1 MFDKI
6 KNTLT
11 NKVNEVTAKVT
22 NKVNTIKEENAR
34 YKELLEKTTTFQ
46 NLFPITNLTQETQQH
61 KITIITTECPDINK
75 DKATIISKLIPI
87 SETYLTVLYATEIK
101 TNKEY
106 YLIPTN
112 KYLWIISQNNY
123 GIFQYQNFQCEI
135 IKKNLM
141 SKTILINNILLE
153 ITGNDTKINTLISIL
168 TNPNIR
174 ETIIQ
179 EKTNYLCGIIP
190 TYQKIN
196 SINSGISL
204 DNNYNIVF
212 HNKNQNYRCTPNDID
227 YYEILLDNSVILSNK
242 NTANNKLT
250 TFQNCCS
257 QITIKITTKDTQT
270 FIMPILEPNTFNTKY
285 SRQDTTFQ
293 TNLNFAYELVNILKQ
308 LIK

>member
-11 NKVNEVTAKVT
+11 NKVNEVTTKVT

-61 KITIITTECPDINK
+61 KIAIITIECPDINK

-112 KYLWIISQNNY
+112 KYLWIITQNTY
-123 GIFQYQNFQCEI
+123 GILQYQNFQCEI

-250 TFQNCCS
+250 TFQNSCS
-257 QITIKITTKDTQT
+257 QITIKITTKDNQT

-293 TNLNFAYELVNILKQ
+293 TNRNFAYELVNILKQ

>member
-11 NKVNEVTAKVT
+11 NKVNEVTTKVT
-22 NKVNTIKEENAR
+22 DKVNTIKEENAR

-46 NLFPITNLTQETQQH
+46 NLFPITNLTQETPQH
-61 KITIITTECPDINK
+61 KIAIITTDCPDINK

-112 KYLWIISQNNY
+112 KYLWIITQNTY

-141 SKTILINNILLE
+141 SKTILINNVLLE

-250 TFQNCCS
+250 TFQNSCS
-257 QITIKITTKDTQT
+257 QITIKITTKDNQT

-293 TNLNFAYELVNILKQ
+293 SNLNFAYELVNILKQ
-308 LIK
+308 LIN

>member
-11 NKVNEVTAKVT
+11 NKVNEVTTKVT

-46 NLFPITNLTQETQQH
+46 NLFPITNLTQETPQH
-61 KITIITTECPDINK
+61 KIAIITTDCPDINK

-112 KYLWIISQNNY
+112 KYLWIITQNTY
-123 GIFQYQNFQCEI
+123 GILQYQNFQCEI

-250 TFQNCCS
+250 TFQNSCS
-257 QITIKITTKDTQT
+257 QITIKITTKDNQT

>member
-11 NKVNEVTAKVT
+11 NKVNEVTTKVT
-22 NKVNTIKEENAR
+22 DKVNTIKEENAR

-46 NLFPITNLTQETQQH
+46 NLFPITNLTQETLQH

-112 KYLWIISQNNY
+112 KYLWIITQNTY

-141 SKTILINNILLE
+141 SKTILINNVLLE

-212 HNKNQNYRCTPNDID
+212 HNKTQNYRCTPNDID

-250 TFQNCCS
+250 TFQNSCS
-257 QITIKITTKDTQT
+257 QITIKITTKDNQT

-293 TNLNFAYELVNILKQ
+293 SNLNFAYELVNILKQ
-308 LIK
+308 LIN

>member
-11 NKVNEVTAKVT
+11 NKVNEVTTKVT
-22 NKVNTIKEENAR
+22 DKVNTIKEENAR

-46 NLFPITNLTQETQQH
+46 NLFPITNLTQETPQH
-61 KITIITTECPDINK
+61 KITTITTECPDINK

-112 KYLWIISQNNY
+112 KYLWIISQNTY

-212 HNKNQNYRCTPNDID
+212 HNKNQNYRCTSNDID

-250 TFQNCCS
+250 TFQNSCS
-257 QITIKITTKDTQT
+257 QISIKITTKDNQT

-293 TNLNFAYELVNILKQ
+293 SNLNFAYELVNILKQ
-308 LIK
+308 LIN